1 MGLQVWQTLRRTD
14 GGKGP
19 EHDFGRGTVKDAL
32 ALPSLTHRTAEDV
45 AHHAS
50 FLSQMVLWGTVQ
62 DYGGGAIVEAYLS
75 LPVYARLNDSY
86 FADFRRER
94 KEEWVVR
101 ARAGARQVEFRRDVP
116 RRRIA
121 FEPIVIAPAVVRNYS
136 SYDALQLYD
145 PADPSKPIGPIGND
159 ITGVEQHGDSAIVT
173 TRGVKGIVRLPQLSA
188 NRSEVVD
195 FVGGLMRIFRG
206 DWAGAEQLMRGVAE
220 NRNALAMAKLGR
232 SGEDHIERALELN
245 PYAERTA
252 AFAIMDVLE
261 RLARLTERDAA
272 ASERRDLIAQV
283 RQRVERHRRLFL
295 ADDPWING
303 VLAGLKTIEDSL

>member
-1 MGLQVWQTLRRTD
+1 MNCARLLRTLLAAAAGSGAALGGAGAMAQQAVEISVLIPSLSGRKGLSESVTTIMGLQVWQTLRRTD

-145 PADPSKPIGPIGND
+145 PADPNYNRLVKLPYAASHETMWMTEPLYDLVVVIGYNTDPVVPGC
-159 ITGVEQHGDSAIVT
+159 GSAIFLHVA
-173 TRGVKGIVRLPQLSA
+173 R
-188 NRSEVVD
+188 ED
-195 FVGGLMRIFRG
+195 FTPT
-206 DWAGAEQLMRGVAE
+206 AGC
-220 NRNALAMAKLGR
+220 
-232 SGEDHIERALELN
+232 I
-245 PYAERTA
+245 
-252 AFAIMDVLE
+252 AIPRE
-261 RLARLTERDAA
+261 ALARL
-272 ASERRDLIAQV
+272 L
-283 RQRVERHRRLFL
+283 
-295 ADDPWING
+295 
-303 VLAGLKTIEDSL
+303 GLLGPGSTITIRA